1 LLVSSVVNGGVGG
14 ARVVASGLNL
24 NDIVARAEGRGSNV
38 MGALAHGVVIAQLV
52 ISIVSAGNNTGLGEP
67 GPGGTDLA
75 TVATEG
81 EAGGAIAAASGVGN
95 REEFSVIALGRNAE
109 TIVEGLS
116 GAMGPAGT
124 AVGLVTN
131 VVNSHFALRPV
142 GAGVE
147 VGGEVVVGDTAF
159 LDGANNGPVG
169 VDNGTHHAAELVGGG
184 TTEAVLSSGLP
195 GRVRVGV
202 NNLSVLLG
210 LERLFKAEGIDDA
223 ILVAKAET
231 GARALGVAQ
240 FNVGAR
246 EAGPN
251 AGFEL
256 GELIEK
262 LLDLTLVS
270 GGGMV
275 HNLGAEGADKVG
287 LSEEF
292 VGLGGTGDSSDGSKS
307 KGAHG

>member
-1 LLVSSVVNGGVGG
+1 MLVSSVVNGGVGG
-14 ARVVASGLNL
+14 AGVVASGLNL
-24 NDIVARAEGRGSNV
+24 NDIVARSKGRGSNV
-38 MGALAHGVVIAQLV
+38 MGALTHGVVIAQLV
-52 ISIVSAGNNTGLGEP
+52 ISIVSAGHNTRLGEP
-67 GPGGTDLA
+67 VPGGTDLA
-75 TVATEG
+75 TVATKG
-81 EAGGAIAAASGVGN
+81 EAGGAIAAASSVGN
-95 REEFSVIALGRNAE
+95 REEFSVIATCGNAE

-124 AVGLVTN
+124 AVGLVTD

-147 VGGEVVVGDTAF
+147 VGGKIVVGDTAS

-169 VDNGTHHAAELVGGG
+169 VDNGTHHAAEIVGGG

-195 GRVRVGV
+195 GGVRVGV

-231 GARALGVAQ
+231 GARALRVTQ
-240 FNVGAR
+240 LYVVAR

-262 LLDLTLVS
+262 LLDLTLITCS
-270 GGGMV
+270 GMV
-275 HNLGAEGADKVG
+275 HNLGAEAAYKV
-287 LSEEF
+287 
-292 VGLGGTGDSSDGSKS
+292 
-307 KGAHG
+307 